1 LKGKRT
7 LALDVGTKRIGV
19 AYSDPLGI
27 STNPLPYIDNDEH
40 AFEKIRDVV
49 REYDI
54 GTVVIGLPLTL
65 KGKEGT
71 QAKLTKEFAQKLKGY
86 LPEDVEIEFV
96 DERFTTSLAEKQLKE
111 TGKRSK
117 KREKIDSLSAV
128 YILKTYLEKKQY
140 MNG

>member
-1 LKGKRT
+1 MSGKRT

-27 STNPLPYIDNDEH
+27 STNPLPYIDNDEN
-40 AFEKIRDVV
+40 AFEKIKDIVK
-49 REYDI
+49 EYNV

-71 QAKLTKEFAQKLKGY
+71 QAKLTKEFAQKLKSY
-86 LPEDVEIEFV
+86 LPENVEIEFI

-111 TGKRSK
+111 TGKKSK
-117 KREKIDSLSAV
+117 KKDKVDSLSAV
-128 YILKTYLEKKQY
+128 FILKTYLEKKQY

>member
-1 LKGKRT
+1 M
-7 LALDVGTKRIGV
+7 DVGTKRIGV

-27 STNPLPYIDNDEH
+27 STNPLPYIDNDEN
-40 AFEKIRDVV
+40 AFEKIKDIVK
-49 REYDI
+49 EYNV

-71 QAKLTKEFAQKLKGY
+71 QAKLTKEFAQKLKSY
-86 LPEDVEIEFV
+86 LPENVGIEFI

-111 TGKRSK
+111 TGKKSK
-117 KREKIDSLSAV
+117 KKDKVDSLSAV
-128 YILKTYLEKKQY
+128 FILKTYLEKKQY